1 MTRRSRCSRPRTG
14 VWWSSANPRP
24 RATTPSSTPTTRAT
38 PPAPPM
44 LLADG
49 FTWDLGDDLRQLF
62 QFHFMVNAF
71 LAGTIVAVVAGLIG
85 WYMVLRHQTFVP
97 PTLALVAFPGAAG
110 AVLVGIA
117 AAWGYFGFCVAGAL
131 VIAAVPRARARG
143 YSDESAVI
151 GTVQA
156 FALAG
161 GFLFVTLYQGLL
173 DDVNSLLFGSFL
185 GITDGQVRT
194 LLWVS
199 IGAVAALA
207 LMARPL
213 FFASVDPDVAAARG
227 VPVRALS
234 AGFLVVLRLAV
245 AEASQLTGALP
256 VFALLVVP
264 AATAQLI
271 TVRPVVSAALSV
283 GLALTATR
291 LRLAIAYFTDY
302 PIGFTVPTG
311 AFAGYLA
318 PPRAHI
324 PSAPRFGPR

>member
-1 MTRRSRCSRPRTG
+1 M
-14 VWWSSANPRP
+14 
-24 RATTPSSTPTTRAT
+24 
-38 PPAPPM
+38 
-44 LLADG
+44 
-49 FTWDLGDDLRQLF
+49 
-62 QFHFMVNAF
+62 
-71 LAGTIVAVVAGLIG
+71 
-85 WYMVLRHQTFVP
+85 
-97 PTLALVAFPGAAG
+97 
-110 AVLVGIA
+110 
-117 AAWGYFGFCVAGAL
+117 
-131 VIAAVPRARARG
+131 PRARARG

-156 FALAG
+156 FALAC

-234 AGFLVVLRLAV
+234 AGFLVVLGLAV
-245 AEASQLTGALP
+245 AEASQITGALL

-283 GLALTATR
+283 GLALTATW
-291 LRLAIAYFTDY
+291 LGLAIAYFTDY
-302 PIGFTVPTG
+302 PIGFTVTSV

-318 PPRAHI
+318 VRGAHMA
-324 PSAPRFGPR
+324 SARGIGMRMTR